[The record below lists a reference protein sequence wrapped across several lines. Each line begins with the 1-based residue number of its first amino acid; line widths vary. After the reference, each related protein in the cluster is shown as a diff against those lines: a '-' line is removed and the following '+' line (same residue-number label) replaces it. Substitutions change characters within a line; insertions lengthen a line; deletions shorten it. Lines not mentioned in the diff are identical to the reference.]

1 MGNPVVKQIK
11 YYRKTV
17 IASIPNLKY
26 LDDRPV
32 FDDERR
38 RVNKWKDVYDQTS
51 DYEQANEA
59 ERNEIKVMREEKKA
73 QEEANF
79 RAFDAMVQA
88 GIRTQAERA
97 AAEAASRKAYAL
109 ANGEEYDEAEDE
121 EETVLTNEGT
131 PVTVVPEHPTLKAKR
146 EERKAA
152 ALNGESGDLAA
163 AAKSGSASAA
173 SKSPESSSNNNNNN
187 SSSSGNVGGFFAA
200 GATADGPD
208 PLQDERAARDA
219 KNAEATAKL
228 RALLT
233 DDIWPE
239 LSSSASS
246 SSEASALSDTQAMP
260 PPPPSCSSTSS
271 TMLPPPPPAAPVP
284 LPAAAAVAVMPP
296 PPPTV
301 DPTLE
306 MVLPPPPPPMAGAN
320 TDFDELD

>member
-38 RVNKWKDVYDQTS
+38 RVNKWKEVYDATS

-88 GIRTQAERA
+88 GIRTKAERA

-109 ANGEEYDEAEDE
+109 ANGEEYDEFKDAEAAAV
-121 EETVLTNEGT
+121 VLSNEGL

-146 EERKAA
+146 EVRKAA

-163 AAKSGSASAA
+163 AVQSG
-173 SKSPESSSNNNNNN
+173 
-187 SSSSGNVGGFFAA
+187 SSSSSSAGVISSESNNTSSNSGSSSGGFFAV
-200 GATADGPD
+200 GATPDGPD

-219 KNAEATAKL
+219 KNAEAQAKL
-228 RALLT
+228 RSLLAG
-233 DDIWPE
+233 DIWPE
-239 LSSSASS
+239 LSSSSG
-246 SSEASALSDTQAMP
+246 ASALPDMQAMP
-260 PPPPSCSSTSS
+260 PPPPTSASTPA
-271 TMLPPPPPAAPVP
+271 LPPPPPAAPAP
-284 LPAAAAVAVMPP
+284 APAATMPPMPP
-296 PPPTV
+296 PPRPTA
-301 DPTLE
+301 TSE
-306 MVLPPPPPPMAGAN
+306 MALPPPPPPTDGAN